1 MICRLKNKGA
11 GDILRKRICANKN
24 KKINA
29 PDGLKTGGTDKME
42 AYKKEFIEIL
52 AIFHFYQSKMLVFLV
67 FTRFV

>member
-52 AIFHFYQSKMLVFLV
+52 AIFHF
-67 FTRFV
+67 